1 MFGACNTVKYMYVI
15 CSYTEHYEVEIDVI
29 EMPWYN
35 VCVQKV

>member
-1 MFGACNTVKYMYVI
+1 MQHEISTCMYKL
-15 CSYTEHYEVEIDVI
+15 SYTEHYEVEIDVI